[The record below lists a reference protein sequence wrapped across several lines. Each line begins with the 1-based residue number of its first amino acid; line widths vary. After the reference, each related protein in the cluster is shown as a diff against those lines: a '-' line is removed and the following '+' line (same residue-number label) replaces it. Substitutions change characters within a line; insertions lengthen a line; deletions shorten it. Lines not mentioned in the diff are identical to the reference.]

1 MVQGNVLDKTEEESY
16 NIEKLLVLFRF
27 HLKFICI
34 SRKFAKQY
42 SSNQTNMLYVYIRV
56 FIFINASD
64 QYRFYYRTF
73 LS

>member
-1 MVQGNVLDKTEEESY
+1 MIQGNVLDKTEEESY
-16 NIEKLLVLFRF
+16 NIEKLLVLFGF

-34 SRKFAKQY
+34 GRKSAKQY
-42 SSNQTNMLYVYIRV
+42 SLNQTNLLYVYVRV

-64 QYRFYYRTF
+64 QYRFYHRTF